1 MLAQN
6 DHICEL
12 SIITVPIFK
21 DEETSSE
28 TLSNML
34 KITQL
39 AKGRARIVNTGDLEL
54 LCAVMIF
61 YNALCHFSLGK
72 GYTL

>member
-12 SIITVPIFK
+12 SIITAPIFK

-28 TLSNML
+28 MLSNMF

-39 AKGRARIVNTGDLEL
+39 AKGRARIVNPGDLEL
-54 LCAVMIF
+54 LCVVMMF

-72 GYTL
+72 GYSF